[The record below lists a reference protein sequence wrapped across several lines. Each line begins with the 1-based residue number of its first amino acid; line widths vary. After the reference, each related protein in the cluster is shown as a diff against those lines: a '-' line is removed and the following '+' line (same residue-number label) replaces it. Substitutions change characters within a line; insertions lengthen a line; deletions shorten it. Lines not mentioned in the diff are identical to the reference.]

1 MPTPDSSAVPCWGT
15 PSVICWRGSSA
26 SPLCFD
32 IIACCPTHPFVNHRR
47 STFSGRCCPTVE
59 HSATKSHVCVVNIC
73 FQETFE
79 DPSLQSFFPW
89 ISCSACA
96 RHFGHYNRSC
106 YFYYKSTLRPV
117 DRYWYG
123 ILNLLI
129 NQHIQKRV
137 VVRVINMSVQNK
149 SSRFNNNTLQSQLI
163 TLHNSLP
170 TSQFRTHKF
179 LMRRVLHHYNVL
191 NAQTMGVAGW
201 GRAHGTPNPIPLK
214 LLLRMKNKTCRLRTM
229 HALRIRLTELN
240 NLHNIVHRK

>member
-1 MPTPDSSAVPCWGT
+1 MSLWLCSLVVAL
-15 PSVICWRGSSA
+15 VIVGFMGLSLTTTHLFSHSFPGSPVA
-26 SPLCFD
+26 PVH
-32 IIACCPTHPFVNHRR
+32 A
-47 STFSGRCCPTVE
+47 
-59 HSATKSHVCVVNIC
+59 
-73 FQETFE
+73 
-79 DPSLQSFFPW
+79 
-89 ISCSACA
+89 ISD
-96 RHFGHYNRSC
+96 NRSC

-170 TSQFRTHKF
+170 TSQFRTQKF
-179 LMRRVLHHYNVL
+179 LMRHVLHVF

-201 GRAHGTPNPIPLK
+201 GVGLMGPPIQS
-214 LLLRMKNKTCRLRTM
+214 
-229 HALRIRLTELN
+229 H
-240 NLHNIVHRK
+240 